1 MPDQIA
7 LLAQQ
12 LNEATRRGDLAGAYA
27 TLKGLRI
34 NDAARVAL
42 EAGFAVTSTQQRKP
56 FFRQLEREIAE
67 AARRRVDGWSLR
79 QR

>member
-34 NDAARVAL
+34 NDAARVPWKRDL
-42 EAGFAVTSTQQRKP
+42 Q
-56 FFRQLEREIAE
+56 
-67 AARRRVDGWSLR
+67 
-79 QR
+79 

>member
-34 NDAARVAL
+34 NDAARVASMGGVCGSDR
-42 EAGFAVTSTQQRKP
+42 AVNRFAVSIDKY
-56 FFRQLEREIAE
+56 
-67 AARRRVDGWSLR
+67 
-79 QR
+79 